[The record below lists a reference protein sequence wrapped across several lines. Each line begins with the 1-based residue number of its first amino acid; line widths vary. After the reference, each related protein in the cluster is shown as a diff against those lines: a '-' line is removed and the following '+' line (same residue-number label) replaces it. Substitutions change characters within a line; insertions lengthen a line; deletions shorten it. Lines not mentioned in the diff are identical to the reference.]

1 MPLKYI
7 SLCSATFS
15 YEFKNINI
23 CIIKDK
29 ILDVFAAG
37 GGGRVGA
44 LLGGQWDP
52 VHVER
57 GGGAG
62 GHQQEGPHHL
72 VPGTHPDRGQPGVL
86 MNWLL
91 NHIFKLIQLL
101 TNLIEYADIQ
111 NNI

>member
-1 MPLKYI
+1 M
-7 SLCSATFS
+7 
-15 YEFKNINI
+15 
-23 CIIKDK
+23 
-29 ILDVFAAG
+29 FAAG

-44 LLGGQWDP
+44 LLGGQWDA

-86 MNWLL
+86 INWLITL
-91 NHIFKLIQLL
+91 LHLIQLL
-101 TNLIEYADIQ
+101 TTLI
-111 NNI
+111 